1 MCPWISDTL
10 RCPSGL
16 RSVGRAVIGAQ
27 SQAAPPARVPELKRG
42 TAGTT
47 PGPGGP
53 QSRGV
58 ALLGATL
65 DLEGLQGVGDPC
77 RSQAHGRDS
86 RSLHTTPEVL
96 G

>member
-1 MCPWISDTL
+1 M
-10 RCPSGL
+10 
-16 RSVGRAVIGAQ
+16 
-27 SQAAPPARVPELKRG
+27 
-42 TAGTT
+42 
-47 PGPGGP
+47 
-53 QSRGV
+53 
-58 ALLGATL
+58 LGATL